1 MAMNQFPYKK
11 KEVFDVA
18 SRKKCVFSIFYFVGT
33 SNRTPCKV
41 KDARVPVG
49 QKIHVYI
56 TSVTSPNDLFCQ
68 LTETSAELDDLM
80 NEIEEHY
87 RPLGEDEQ
95 AYTGPQVNKM
105 FGHQIAGRIRDYHK
119 KIGCSMTH
127 TRV

>member
-1 MAMNQFPYKK
+1 M
-11 KEVFDVA
+11 
-18 SRKKCVFSIFYFVGT
+18 
-33 SNRTPCKV
+33 

-87 RPLGEDEQ
+87 RPLGEEEQ
-95 AYTGPQVNKM
+95 PYTDPQVNKM
-105 FGHQIAGRIRDYHK
+105 FGHKIVGRVRKYPEK
-119 KIGCSMTH
+119 TQSYLLLGSSMTH
-127 TRV
+127 MRV